1 MDIVSN
7 RALVV
12 RWTALA
18 AALALLN
25 LSLTF
30 VNVWPTLF
38 VRLTGAASIEAALLV
53 LVMVVIRARIGP
65 PPPAV
70 LRLAGV
76 LWVVLVIGRYADVTS
91 RSLYGRDINL
101 YWDVRY
107 MPDVGSM
114 LAVVAE
120 PWMVAAIVAG
130 ALLFPLIAYV
140 LIRWA
145 LGCVSDATHD
155 PWARRA
161 LAGLAIAVLTCGIA
175 QRVDARI
182 PEVLEIAAP
191 VTPAFMNQARRFAYE
206 LSGAGMRA
214 LPPATPISSDLARVQ
229 GADVFLVF
237 IESYGQ
243 VSWDRPAFVT
253 ALEPSRAGLEA
264 AIRDTGRDVVSASI
278 ESSTFGGESWLAH
291 ISLLTGT
298 DVRDQDTNV
307 RLMAQPR
314 DTMVTAFAR
323 RGYRTVA
330 VMPGLQREWPE
341 GRFYRF
347 DQVYGSRELDY
358 HGPPFGWWDVTDQYV
373 LARLDAL
380 ALARPAKQPLFVF
393 FPTISSHT
401 PFTPTPPYQP
411 DWKRILTATPYD
423 TDDLDRAW
431 SQPPDWLNLGTGYI
445 QALDYTHATLGG
457 YLRLHGGRD
466 LVMILVGDHQPPAAV
481 SGENASWDV
490 PIHVIASRRELLDRL
505 LQHGFRKGLAPTTQ
519 PLMKINAML
528 PVLLDGFGEM
538 NDNHASQESNVMTF
552 DLCEAVSSNLAAHR

>member
-1 MDIVSN
+1 MDIVPN
-7 RALVV
+7 RAVVV
-12 RWTALA
+12 RWTVLA

-38 VRLTGAASIEAALLV
+38 VRLTGEVSIEAALLV
-53 LVMVVIRARIGP
+53 LAMVVVRARFGP
-65 PPPAV
+65 PPLVV
-70 LRLAGV
+70 LRMLGV
-76 LWVVLVIGRYADVTS
+76 LWVVLVVGRYADVTS

-130 ALLFPLIAYV
+130 ALLFPLVAYT

-161 LAGLAIAVLTCGIA
+161 LAALAAAVLACGIA
-175 QRVDARI
+175 PRVDAQI
-182 PEVLEIAAP
+182 PDVLGIAAP
-191 VTPAFMNQARRFAYE
+191 VTPVFMNQARRFAYE

-214 LPPATPISSDLARVQ
+214 LPPATPIASDLARVR

-243 VSWDRPAFVT
+243 VSWERPAFVT
-253 ALEPSRAGLEA
+253 ALASSRAGLEA
-264 AIRDTGRDVVSASI
+264 AIRDTGREVVSASI
-278 ESSTFGGESWLAH
+278 ESPTFGGESWLAH
-291 ISLLTGT
+291 ISLLTGIE
-298 DVRDQDTNV
+298 VRDQDTNV
-307 RLMAQPR
+307 RLMARPR

-323 RGYRTVA
+323 QGYRTVA
-330 VMPGLQREWPE
+330 IMPGLQREWPE

-347 DQVYGSRELDY
+347 DQVYGSHELDY
-358 HGPPFGWWDVTDQYV
+358 QGPPFGWWDVTDQYAF
-373 LARLDAL
+373 ARLDAL
-380 ALARPAKQPLFVF
+380 LPARAPRQPLFVF
-393 FPTISSHT
+393 FPTISTHT

-423 TDDLDRAW
+423 DDELGRAW
-431 SQPPDWLNLGTGYI
+431 SQPPDWLDLGPGYT
-445 QALDYTHATLGG
+445 QALDYIHATIAG
-457 YLRLHGGRD
+457 YLRLHGDRD

-481 SGENASWDV
+481 SGEDASWNV
-490 PIHVIASRRELLDRL
+490 PMHVIANRRQLLDRL
-505 LQHGFRKGLAPTTQ
+505 LQHGFQKGLAPTTQ
-519 PLMKINAML
+519 PLMKTNAML
-528 PVLLDGFGEM
+528 QVLLDGFGDA
-538 NDNHASQESNVMTF
+538 N
-552 DLCEAVSSNLAAHR
+552 SNLAARR

>member
-7 RALVV
+7 RAMVV
-12 RWTALA
+12 RWTVLA

-38 VRLTGAASIEAALLV
+38 VRLTGAVSIEAALLV
-53 LVMVVIRARIGP
+53 LVMVLIRVRIGP
-65 PPPAV
+65 PSRVV
-70 LRLAGV
+70 LRLLGG
-76 LWVVLVIGRYADVTS
+76 LWVVLVVGRYADVTS

-107 MPDVGSM
+107 MPDVSSM
-114 LAVVAE
+114 LAAVAE
-120 PWMVAAIVAG
+120 PWMVAAVVAG
-130 ALLFPLIAYV
+130 ALLFPLVVYV

-161 LAGLAIAVLTCGIA
+161 LAGLAAAVLACGIA

-206 LSGAGMRA
+206 LSGAGVRA
-214 LPPATPISSDLARVQ
+214 LPPATPVASDLARVR

-253 ALEPSRAGLEA
+253 ALASSRASLEA
-264 AIRDTGRDVVSASI
+264 AIRDTGREVVSASI

-298 DVRDQDTNV
+298 EVRDQDTNV

-323 RGYRTVA
+323 HGYRTVA
-330 VMPGLQREWPE
+330 VMPGLQRDWPE
-341 GRFYRF
+341 GGFYRF
-347 DQVYGSRELDY
+347 DQVYGSHELDY

-380 ALARPAKQPLFVF
+380 SIARPSGKPLFVF
-393 FPTISSHT
+393 FPTISTHT

-411 DWKRILTATPYD
+411 DWKRILTAAPYD
-423 TDDLDRAW
+423 ADELDRAW
-431 SQPPDWLNLGTGYI
+431 SQPPDWLNLGPGYT
-445 QALDYTHATLGG
+445 QALDYIHATLAG

-481 SGENASWDV
+481 SGEGASWDV
-490 PIHVIASRRELLDRL
+490 PMHVIASRRELLDRL
-505 LQHGFRKGLAPTTQ
+505 LRHGFRQGLAPTTE

-528 PVLLDGFGEM
+528 PVLLDGFGE
-538 NDNHASQESNVMTF
+538 
-552 DLCEAVSSNLAAHR
+552 VSSNLAAHR

>member
-1 MDIVSN
+1 MEIVSH
-7 RALVV
+7 RAVVV
-12 RWTALA
+12 RWTVLA

-38 VRLTGAASIEAALLV
+38 VRLTGEVSIEAALLL
-53 LVMVVIRARIGP
+53 LVMVVMRSRFGP
-65 PPPAV
+65 PPPVV
-70 LRLAGV
+70 LRMLGV
-76 LWVVLVIGRYADVTS
+76 LWVVLVVGRYADVTS

-120 PWMVAAIVAG
+120 PWMVAALVSG
-130 ALLFPLIAYV
+130 ALLFPIVTYALV
-140 LIRWA
+140 RWA

-161 LAGLAIAVLTCGIA
+161 LAAVAATVLACGIA
-175 QRVDARI
+175 PRVDAQI

-191 VTPAFMNQARRFAYE
+191 VTPVFMNQARRFAYE

-214 LPPATPISSDLARVQ
+214 LPPATPIASDLVRVR
-229 GADVFLVF
+229 GADVFLIF

-243 VSWDRPAFVT
+243 VSWDRAAFVS
-253 ALEPSRAGLEA
+253 ALASSRAGLEA

-278 ESSTFGGESWLAH
+278 ESPTFGGESWLAH

-298 DVRDQDTNV
+298 EVRDQDTNV
-307 RLMAQPR
+307 RLMARPR

-323 RGYRTVA
+323 QGYRTVA

-347 DQVYGSRELDY
+347 DQVYGSHELDY
-358 HGPPFGWWDVTDQYV
+358 RGPPFGWWDVTDQYAF
-373 LARLDAL
+373 ARLDAL
-380 ALARPAKQPLFVF
+380 SLAGTPRQPLFVF
-393 FPTISSHT
+393 FPTISTHT

-411 DWKRILTATPYD
+411 DWTRMLTTAPYD
-423 TDDLDRAW
+423 VDELDRAW
-431 SQPPDWLNLGTGYI
+431 SEPPDWLDLGPGYT
-445 QALDYTHATLGG
+445 QALDYVHATVSG
-457 YLRLHGGRD
+457 YLRLHADRD

-481 SGENASWDV
+481 SGDNASWNV
-490 PIHVIASRRELLDRL
+490 PIHVIANRRELLDRL
-505 LQHGFRKGLAPTTQ
+505 LQHGFQKGLAPTPQ
-519 PLMKINAML
+519 PLMKTNAML
-528 PVLLDGFGEM
+528 PVLLDGFGDA
-538 NDNHASQESNVMTF
+538 N
-552 DLCEAVSSNLAAHR
+552 SSLSVHR

>member
-7 RALVV
+7 RAVVV
-12 RWTALA
+12 RWTVLA

-38 VRLTGAASIEAALLV
+38 VRLTSAVSIETALLV
-53 LVMVVIRARIGP
+53 LVIVLIRVRIGP
-65 PPPAV
+65 PSRTA
-70 LRLAGV
+70 LRTLGV
-76 LWVVLVIGRYADVTS
+76 LWVVLVVGRYADVTS

-101 YWDVRY
+101 YWDARY
-107 MPDVGSM
+107 MPDVSSM

-120 PWMVAAIVAG
+120 PWMVAAVVAG
-130 ALLFPLIAYV
+130 ALLLPLVAYV

-155 PWARRA
+155 RWARRA
-161 LAGLAIAVLTCGIA
+161 LTALATAVLACGIA

-191 VTPAFMNQARRFAYE
+191 VTPVFMNQARRFVYE

-214 LPPATPISSDLARVQ
+214 LPPATPVTSDLARVR
-229 GADVFLVF
+229 GADVFLIF

-253 ALEPSRAGLEA
+253 ALASSRAGLEA
-264 AIRDTGRDVVSASI
+264 AIRDTGREVVSASV

-291 ISLLTGT
+291 ISLLTGA

-323 RGYRTVA
+323 QGYRTVA

-347 DQVYGSRELDY
+347 DQVYGAQELGY
-358 HGPPFGWWDVTDQYV
+358 RGPPFGWWDITDQYV

-380 ALARPAKQPLFVF
+380 LGSRPSVQPLFVF
-393 FPTISSHT
+393 FPTISTHT

-411 DWKRILTATPYD
+411 DWKRILTTTPYD
-423 TDDLDRAW
+423 ADELDRAW
-431 SQPPDWLNLGTGYI
+431 SQPPDWLNLGPGYT
-445 QALDYTHATLGG
+445 QALDYIHATLAG
-457 YLRLHGGRD
+457 YLRLHARRD
-466 LVMILVGDHQPPAAV
+466 FVMILVGDHQPPAAV
-481 SGENASWDV
+481 SGEDASWDV
-490 PIHVIASRRELLDRL
+490 PMHVIASPSRRELLERL
-505 LQHGFRKGLAPTTQ
+505 LQHGFRNGLAPTTQ

-528 PVLLDGFGEM
+528 PVLLDGFGE
-538 NDNHASQESNVMTF
+538 
-552 DLCEAVSSNLAAHR
+552 VSSNLAAHR

>member
-1 MDIVSN
+1 MDIVST
-7 RALVV
+7 RAVVV
-12 RWTALA
+12 RWSVLA
-18 AALALLN
+18 AALVLLN

-38 VRLTGAASIEAALLV
+38 VQLTGAVSIEAAFLV
-53 LVMVVIRARIGP
+53 LLIVVIRARIGP
-65 PPPAV
+65 PPRAV
-70 LRLAGV
+70 LRMLGM
-76 LWVVLVIGRYADVTS
+76 LWVFLVVGRYADVTS

-114 LAVVAE
+114 LAVVAN
-120 PWMVAAIVAG
+120 PWWVAAILAAALILPLVA
-130 ALLFPLIAYV
+130 YT

-161 LAGLAIAVLTCGIA
+161 LTGLAVTVLACGIA

-182 PEVLEIAAP
+182 PEVLEVAAP
-191 VTPAFMNQARRFAYE
+191 VTPIFMNQARRFAYE

-214 LPPATPISSDLARVQ
+214 LPPATPIASDLARVR
-229 GADVFLVF
+229 GADVFLIF
-237 IESYGQ
+237 MESYGQ

-253 ALEPSRAGLEA
+253 ALASSRAGLEA

-298 DVRDQDTNV
+298 EVRDQDTNV

-314 DTMVTAFAR
+314 DTMVTVFAR
-323 RGYRTVA
+323 QGYRTVA

-347 DQVYGSRELDY
+347 DQVYGAHELGY
-358 HGPPFGWWDVTDQYV
+358 HGPPFGWWDITDQYV
-373 LARLDAL
+373 FARLDAL
-380 ALARPAKQPLFVF
+380 LLARPSGQPLFVF
-393 FPTISSHT
+393 FPTISTHT

-411 DWKRILTATPYD
+411 DWKRILTTTPYD
-423 TDDLDRAW
+423 ADELDRAW
-431 SQPPDWLNLGTGYI
+431 SQPPDWLNLGPGYT
-445 QALDYTHATLGG
+445 QALDYIHATLAG
-457 YLRLHGGRD
+457 YLRLHVGRD
-466 LVMILVGDHQPPAAV
+466 MVMILVGDHQPPAAV
-481 SGENASWDV
+481 SGEDASWDV
-490 PIHVIASRRELLDRL
+490 PMHVIASRRELLDRL

-528 PVLLDGFGEM
+528 PVLLDGFGE
-538 NDNHASQESNVMTF
+538 
-552 DLCEAVSSNLAAHR
+552 VSSNLAAHR

>member
-1 MDIVSN
+1 VDIVST
-7 RALVV
+7 RTVVV
-12 RWTALA
+12 RWSVLA
-18 AALALLN
+18 AALVLLN

-38 VRLTGAASIEAALLV
+38 VRLTTAVSIEAALLV
-53 LVMVVIRARIGP
+53 LLIVVTRARIGP
-65 PPPAV
+65 PPRAV
-70 LRLAGV
+70 LRMLGV
-76 LWVVLVIGRYADVTS
+76 LWVVLVVGRYADVTS

-114 LAVVAE
+114 LAVVAN
-120 PWMVAAIVAG
+120 PWWVAVILAG
-130 ALLFPLIAYV
+130 ALILPLVAYT

-155 PWARRA
+155 PSARRA
-161 LAGLAIAVLTCGIA
+161 LAALAVTVLACGIA
-175 QRVDARI
+175 PRVDARI
-182 PEVLEIAAP
+182 PEVLEVAAP

-214 LPPATPISSDLARVQ
+214 LPPATPIASDLARVR
-229 GADVFLVF
+229 GADVFLIF

-253 ALEPSRAGLEA
+253 ALASSRAGLEA
-264 AIRDTGRDVVSASI
+264 AIRDTGREVVSASI

-298 DVRDQDTNV
+298 EVRDQDTNV

-323 RGYRTVA
+323 QGYRTVA

-347 DQVYGSRELDY
+347 DQVYGSHELGY

-380 ALARPAKQPLFVF
+380 SLAVRSSQPLFVF
-393 FPTISSHT
+393 FPTISTHT
-401 PFTPTPPYQP
+401 PFTPTPPYQR
-411 DWKRILTATPYD
+411 DWKRILTTTPYD
-423 TDDLDRAW
+423 ADELDRAW
-431 SQPPDWLNLGTGYI
+431 SQPPDWLNLGPGYT
-445 QALDYTHATLGG
+445 QALDYIHATLGG
-457 YLRLHGGRD
+457 YLRLHSGRD
-466 LVMILVGDHQPPAAV
+466 LVMILIGDHQPPAAV
-481 SGENASWDV
+481 TGEGASWDV
-490 PIHVIASRRELLDRL
+490 PMHVIASRRELLDRL

-528 PVLLDGFGEM
+528 PVLLDGFGE
-538 NDNHASQESNVMTF
+538 
-552 DLCEAVSSNLAAHR
+552 VSSTLAAHR

>member
-1 MDIVSN
+1 MDIVST
-7 RALVV
+7 RAVVV
-12 RWTALA
+12 RWSVLA
-18 AALALLN
+18 AALVLLN

-38 VRLTGAASIEAALLV
+38 VQLTGAVSIEAAFLV
-53 LVMVVIRARIGP
+53 LLLVVIRARIGP
-65 PPPAV
+65 PSRAV
-70 LRLAGV
+70 LRMLGV
-76 LWVVLVIGRYADVTS
+76 LWVFLVVGRYADVTS

-114 LAVVAE
+114 LAVVAD
-120 PWMVAAIVAG
+120 PWWVAGILAG
-130 ALLFPLIAYV
+130 ALILPLVAYT

-145 LGCVSDATHD
+145 LGCVSDATQD

-161 LAGLAIAVLTCGIA
+161 LAALAATVLACGIA
-175 QRVDARI
+175 QRVDAQI
-182 PEVLEIAAP
+182 PEVLEVAAP
-191 VTPAFMNQARRFAYE
+191 VTPVFMNQARRFAYE
-206 LSGAGMRA
+206 LSGAGVRA
-214 LPPATPISSDLARVQ
+214 LPPATPIASDLARVR

-237 IESYGQ
+237 MESYGQ
-243 VSWDRPAFVT
+243 VSWDRPAFVA
-253 ALEPSRAGLEA
+253 ALASSRAGLEA
-264 AIRDTGRDVVSASI
+264 AIRDTGREVVSASI

-323 RGYRTVA
+323 QGYRTVA

-341 GRFYRF
+341 GRFYQF
-347 DQVYGSRELDY
+347 DQVYGAHELDY
-358 HGPPFGWWDVTDQYV
+358 HGPPFGWWDITDQYV
-373 LARLDAL
+373 FARLDAL
-380 ALARPAKQPLFVF
+380 LLARPSGQPLFAF
-393 FPTISSHT
+393 FPTISTHT

-423 TDDLDRAW
+423 ADELDRAW
-431 SQPPDWLNLGTGYI
+431 SQPPDWLNLGPGYTH
-445 QALDYTHATLGG
+445 ALDYIHATLAG

-481 SGENASWDV
+481 SGEDASWDV
-490 PIHVIASRRELLDRL
+490 PMHVIASRRELLDRL

-528 PVLLDGFGEM
+528 PVLLDGFGE
-538 NDNHASQESNVMTF
+538 
-552 DLCEAVSSNLAAHR
+552 VSSNLAAHR

>member
-1 MDIVSN
+1 MDIVSH

-12 RWTALA
+12 RWTVLA

-38 VRLTGAASIEAALLV
+38 VRLTGEVSVEAALLV

-65 PPPAV
+65 PPPIV
-70 LRLAGV
+70 LRMLGV
-76 LWVVLVIGRYADVTS
+76 LWVLLVVGRYADVTS

-114 LAVVAE
+114 LAAVAE
-120 PWMVAAIVAG
+120 PWMVAALVSG
-130 ALLFPLIAYV
+130 ALLFPLVTYALV
-140 LIRWA
+140 RWA

-161 LAGLAIAVLTCGIA
+161 LAAVAAAVLACGIA
-175 QRVDARI
+175 PRVDAQI

-191 VTPAFMNQARRFAYE
+191 VTPVFMNQARRFAYE

-214 LPPATPISSDLARVQ
+214 LPPATPIASDLARVR
-229 GADVFLVF
+229 GADVFLIF

-243 VSWDRPAFVT
+243 VSWDRPAFVS
-253 ALEPSRAGLEA
+253 ALASSRAGLEA
-264 AIRDTGRDVVSASI
+264 AIRDTGREVVSASI
-278 ESSTFGGESWLAH
+278 ESPTFGGESWLAH

-298 DVRDQDTNV
+298 EIRDQDTNA
-307 RLMAQPR
+307 RLMARPR

-323 RGYRTVA
+323 QGYRTVA

-347 DQVYGSRELDY
+347 DQVYGSHELDY
-358 HGPPFGWWDVTDQYV
+358 HGPPFGWWDVTDQYAF
-373 LARLDAL
+373 ARLDAL
-380 ALARPAKQPLFVF
+380 SLARRPRQPLFVF
-393 FPTISSHT
+393 FPTISTHT

-411 DWKRILTATPYD
+411 DWARILTATPYD
-423 TDDLDRAW
+423 ADELDRAW
-431 SQPPDWLNLGTGYI
+431 SQPPDWLDLGPGYT
-445 QALDYTHATLGG
+445 QALDYIHATLSG
-457 YLRLHGGRD
+457 YLRLHSGRD

-481 SGENASWDV
+481 SGEDASWDV
-490 PIHVIASRRELLDRL
+490 PIHVIANRRELLDRL
-505 LQHGFRKGLAPTTQ
+505 LQHGFRKGLEPTTQ
-519 PLMKINAML
+519 PLMKTNAML
-528 PVLLDGFGEM
+528 PVLLDAFG
-538 NDNHASQESNVMTF
+538 D
-552 DLCEAVSSNLAAHR
+552 VSSNLSVRR

>member
-1 MDIVSN
+1 MDMVSH
-7 RALVV
+7 RAVVV
-12 RWTALA
+12 RWTVLA

-38 VRLTGAASIEAALLV
+38 VRLTGEVSIEAALLV
-53 LVMVVIRARIGP
+53 LIMVVMRARIGP
-65 PPPAV
+65 PRPVV
-70 LRLAGV
+70 LRMLGV
-76 LWVVLVIGRYADVTS
+76 LWVILVVGRYADVTS

-120 PWMVAAIVAG
+120 PWMVAAVVIGVLLVPLVA
-130 ALLFPLIAYV
+130 YT

-161 LAGLAIAVLTCGIA
+161 MAALAAAVFACGAA
-175 QRVDARI
+175 QRVDAKM

-191 VTPAFMNQARRFAYE
+191 VTPVFMNQARRFAYE
-206 LSGAGMRA
+206 WSGAGMRA
-214 LPPATPISSDLARVQ
+214 LPPPTPIASDLARVQ
-229 GADVFLVF
+229 GADVFLIF

-243 VSWDRPAFVT
+243 VSWDRPEFVT
-253 ALEPSRAGLEA
+253 ALASSRAGLEA
-264 AIRDTGRDVVSASI
+264 AIRDTGREVVSASV

-291 ISLLTGT
+291 ISLLSGIE
-298 DVRDQDTNV
+298 VRDQDTNV
-307 RLMAQPR
+307 RLMARPR

-323 RGYRTVA
+323 HGYRTVA

-347 DQVYGSRELDY
+347 DQVYGSHELDY
-358 HGPPFGWWDVTDQYV
+358 HGPPFGWWDVTDQYAF
-373 LARLDAL
+373 ARLDAL
-380 ALARPAKQPLFVF
+380 SLPRPPTQPLFVF
-393 FPTISSHT
+393 FPTISTHT

-411 DWKRILTATPYD
+411 DWTRILTAKPYD
-423 TDDLDRAW
+423 ADELDRAW
-431 SQPPDWLNLGTGYI
+431 SQPPDWLDLGPGYT
-445 QALDYTHATLGG
+445 QALDYIHATLGG
-457 YLRLHGGRD
+457 YLRLHGDRD

-481 SGENASWDV
+481 SGEDASWDV
-490 PIHVIASRRELLDRL
+490 PIHVIANRRELLDRL
-505 LQHGFRKGLAPTTQ
+505 LQHGFREGLAPTTR

-528 PVLLDGFGEM
+528 PVLLDGFG
-538 NDNHASQESNVMTF
+538 D
-552 DLCEAVSSNLAAHR
+552 VSSNLAAHR

>member
-1 MDIVSN
+1 MSN
-7 RALVV
+7 RALLV
-12 RWTALA
+12 RWTVLA

-25 LSLTF
+25 FSLTF

-38 VRLTGAASIEAALLV
+38 VRLTGAVSIEAALLV
-53 LVMVVIRARIGP
+53 LVMVGIRAWFGP
-65 PPPAV
+65 PSRAI
-70 LRLAGV
+70 LRTLGIV
-76 LWVVLVIGRYADVTS
+76 WVVLVVGRYADVTS

-114 LAVVAE
+114 LAAVAE
-120 PWMVAAIVAG
+120 PWMVAGIVAG
-130 ALLFPLIAYV
+130 ALLVPLVAYT

-155 PWARRA
+155 ARARRVLAA
-161 LAGLAIAVLTCGIA
+161 LAAAVLACGIA

-182 PEVLEIAAP
+182 AEVLEIAAP
-191 VTPAFMNQARRFAYE
+191 VTPVFLSQARQFAYE
-206 LSGAGMRA
+206 LSGAGIRA
-214 LPPATPISSDLARVQ
+214 LPPATPIASDLVRVR

-237 IESYGQ
+237 VESYGQ
-243 VSWDRPAFVT
+243 VSWDRPAFVS
-253 ALEPSRAGLEA
+253 ALASSRAGLEA
-264 AIRDTGRDVVSASI
+264 AIRDTGREVVSTTV

-298 DVRDQDTNV
+298 EVRDQDTNV

-323 RGYRTVA
+323 QGYRTVA

-347 DQVYGSRELDY
+347 DQVYGSQALEYR
-358 HGPPFGWWDVTDQYV
+358 GPPFGWWDVTDQYV

-380 ALARPAKQPLFVF
+380 SLAGPSRQPLFVF

-423 TDDLDRAW
+423 ADELDRAW
-431 SQPPDWLNLGTGYI
+431 SEPPDWLNLGPGYT
-445 QALDYTHATLGG
+445 QALDYIHATIGG
-457 YLRLHGGRD
+457 YLRLHGRRD

-481 SGENASWDV
+481 SGENASWEV
-490 PIHVIASRRELLDRL
+490 PMHVIASRRELLDRL
-505 LQHGFRKGLAPTTQ
+505 LQHGFRKGLEPTTH
-519 PLMKINAML
+519 PLMKIHSML
-528 PVLLDGFGEM
+528 PVLLDGFGEV
-538 NDNHASQESNVMTF
+538 SN
-552 DLCEAVSSNLAAHR
+552 NLAAHR